1 MVRRYEVSLADA
13 MPAGAMPTGVMTDA
27 RTSLFQ
33 WIADRYPT
41 PAIVRGGAVRAL
53 WKMLF
58 YAVAPQ
64 ARFAMR
70 TQHYR
75 LWVDPKKRKDIARTI
90 LHRGQYEP
98 IETAVMLRHLGSG
111 MTVIDV
117 GANIGHYAMVAAQ
130 AVGPTGRVVAFEPDG
145 ENHAALAANLA
156 LNLLGNATP
165 ERLALGV
172 RAGAMTL
179 YRDAANRGG
188 HSLAVANVQ
197 APAGAESVMVT
208 TLDAYAET
216 HLPGRRVDF
225 IKIDVQGA
233 ESAVLE
239 GAGAI
244 LARDHPSV
252 LVEFWPHGI
261 RAMGA
266 DPMRLVER
274 MLALGY
280 GLAVIE
286 RGHPDRLRPLDGVA
300 ALARI
305 DLAHPQAYAN
315 LLFRKNETG
324 RE

>member
-1 MVRRYEVSLADA
+1 MVRHYEVSPADA
-13 MPAGAMPTGVMTDA
+13 IPAGAMTDA

-41 PAIVRGGAVRAL
+41 PSIARGGPVRAL
-53 WKMLF
+53 WKTLF
-58 YAVAPQ
+58 YLVAPQ

-70 TQHYR
+70 TKQYR

-98 IETAVMLRHLGSG
+98 IETGIMLRHLRPG
-111 MTVIDV
+111 MTMIDV
-117 GANIGHYAMVAAQ
+117 GANIGHYAMVAAR
-130 AVGPTGRVVAFEPDG
+130 AVGPAGRVVAFEPDG
-145 ENHAALAANLA
+145 ENYAALAANLA
-156 LNLLGNATP
+156 LNGLGHASA
-165 ERLALGV
+165 ERLALGA
-172 RAGAMTL
+172 RAGALTL

-188 HSLAVANVQ
+188 HSLAAANVQ
-197 APAGAESVMVT
+197 APAGAQPVTVT
-208 TLDAYAET
+208 TLDAYGET

-244 LARDHPSV
+244 LVRDHPSV

-286 RGHPDRLRPLDGVA
+286 RGHPDHLRPLDGVA